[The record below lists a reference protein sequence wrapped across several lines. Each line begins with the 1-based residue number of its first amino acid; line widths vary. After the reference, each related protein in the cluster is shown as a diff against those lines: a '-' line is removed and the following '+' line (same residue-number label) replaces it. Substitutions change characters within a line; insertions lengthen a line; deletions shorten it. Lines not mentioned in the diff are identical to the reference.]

1 MPTTTDFRDPDI
13 IDHPEFANIYGG
25 FGVFDSDGNGYLALP
40 FSPPAK
46 AEQGRRPLDEDQRR
60 IQHTMAAWS
69 IRAFQIAR
77 AAGWTSDAA
86 TQELEANKVM
96 EVDSAR
102 TLGRRACAEVF
113 GRSASKLDEV
123 LRHHVETLKT
133 EQGQEAVDTLVR
145 SEFATFAN
153 LGRAHLRSRD
163 FDARFYEAFHGRQP
177 GTFHD
182 KMAEAFNPR
191 PTEPYFTLPI
201 AAQLSFLTGVNLA
214 FLWQQQWYYRL
225 LLGTAAALKPWATRD
240 DAKLLPEQLYVL
252 YRCVETA
259 TDHVGYQPNEEQHD
273 GVKRFLAHLVGD
285 RPAFM
290 EQAEHMLSA
299 EALLPD
305 RPRTVFELERHCAG
319 LVDPQGDPFHFI
331 LSAPR

>member
-1 MPTTTDFRDPDI
+1 MLASQIPDADI
-13 IDHPEFANIYGG
+13 IDHPQLANIYGG
-25 FGVFDSDGNGYLALP
+25 FGMFDSDGNGYLALA
-40 FSPPAK
+40 FTPPAK
-46 AEQGRRPLDEDQRR
+46 AEKGRRALDADQRR

-113 GRSASKLDEV
+113 GRSAVELDKA
-123 LRHHVETLKT
+123 LQHYVEALKA
-133 EQGQEAVDTLVR
+133 EKGQEAVDELVR
-145 SEFATFAN
+145 SEFRTFAN
-153 LGRAHLRSRD
+153 LGIAHLRSRD

-182 KMAEAFNPR
+182 KMADALNPR
-191 PTEPYFTLPI
+191 PTEPYFSLPI
-201 AAQLSFLTGVNLA
+201 AAHLSFLTGVNLA

-225 LLGTAAALKPWATRD
+225 LLGTAAALHPWSTGD
-240 DAKLLPEQLYVL
+240 DAELWPEQLYAL

-259 TDHVGYQPNEEQHD
+259 PAHVGYQDDEEQHD
-273 GVKRFLAHLVGD
+273 GVKRFLANRVGN
-285 RPAFM
+285 RAAFLK
-290 EQAEHMLSA
+290 QAEQMLSA
-299 EALLPD
+299 EGLLPE
-305 RPRTVFELERHCAG
+305 RPRTVFELECHCVG
-319 LVDPQGDPFHFI
+319 LVDPHGVPFVFA
-331 LSAPR
+331 LSAPH